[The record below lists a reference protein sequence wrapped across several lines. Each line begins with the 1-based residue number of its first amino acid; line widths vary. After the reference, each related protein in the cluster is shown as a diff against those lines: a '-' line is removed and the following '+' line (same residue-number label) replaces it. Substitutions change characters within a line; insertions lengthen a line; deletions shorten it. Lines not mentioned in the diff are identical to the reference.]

1 MGKLIIVWF
10 PIPISGGA
18 SGIGLETARVMAQH
32 KAHVIIGA
40 RNMEAASKAKHLILK
55 HTPGARVDV
64 LQLDLASTRS
74 VRAFADS
81 FKALN
86 LPLNVLINNAGVMFC
101 PYQQSEDGIEMQFAT
116 NHLGHFLLTNLLV
129 DKMKETARATGVE
142 GRIVN
147 LSSIAHIHTYRHAIL
162 FDDINDKKRNLDLL
176 TIQEEG
182 VNITAN
188 AVHPGLIMTPLFRYS
203 AISMSKQTRHNN
215 DKPTKNVYRNK
226 QNAESW
232 VGWGL

>member
-116 NHLGHFLLTNLLV
+116 NHLGTGGHFLLTNLLV

-162 FDDINDKKRNLDLL
+162 FDDINDKKRCWAYGQSKLA
-176 TIQEEG
+176 
-182 VNITAN
+182 NILHAKE
-188 AVHPGLIMTPLFRYS
+188 LSRRF
-203 AISMSKQTRHNN
+203 Q
-215 DKPTKNVYRNK
+215 
-226 QNAESW
+226 
-232 VGWGL
+232 VG